1 MNDWLLFYG
10 AGTII
15 FLSWLGLYWY
25 MRNKFDDLMTLQGRS
40 LSFSESQEK
49 AKEIDEFL
57 ESIDTG
63 EKLEVKYRNAGLRFR
78 HGRTNDT
85 ASFIQTVH
93 LLGCEVVIRQ
103 VDTEDIEYQR
113 VTKEVTEKHLEWLC
127 STERYLRRKVEEEE
141 GFSQY

>member
-10 AGTII
+10 AGTVI

-63 EKLEVKYRNAGLRFR
+63 EQLEVKYRNSGLRYR

-85 ASFIQTVH
+85 ASFIQAVH

-103 VDTEDIEYQR
+103 VGSEDIEHQR

-127 STERYLRRKVEEEE
+127 SAERYLRRKVEEEE

>member
-1 MNDWLLFYG
+1 MNDWLLFFG
-10 AGTII
+10 SGLVI
-15 FLSWLGLYWY
+15 FLSWFFLYWF
-25 MRNKFDDLMTLQGRS
+25 MRNKFDNQMTLQGRS

-57 ESIDTG
+57 ESIDTE
-63 EKLEVKYRNAGLRFR
+63 EKLEVKYMNSGLRFR

-85 ASFIQTVH
+85 ATFIQAVH

-103 VDTEDIEYQR
+103 VDIKDIEHQM

-127 STERYLRRKVEEEE
+127 SPERYLRRKNEEEE